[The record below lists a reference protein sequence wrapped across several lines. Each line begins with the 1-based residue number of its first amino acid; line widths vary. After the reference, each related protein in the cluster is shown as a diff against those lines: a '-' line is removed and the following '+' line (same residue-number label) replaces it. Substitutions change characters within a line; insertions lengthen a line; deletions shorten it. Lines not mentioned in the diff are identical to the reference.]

1 MRRSG
6 LMYRNVPTK
15 VLQESRRHPSAQTQP
30 VAFLLVPKSDS
41 FTSPQLF
48 HEDECFSETNKS
60 DKSVFGAVPHG

>member
-6 LMYRNVPTK
+6 LIYRNVPTK

-41 FTSPQLF
+41 FTSPQLLSRM
-48 HEDECFSETNKS
+48 FSGLMS
-60 DKSVFGAVPHG
+60 YL